1 MSWILTYLMVGVLM
15 LWLYDRAT
23 QKFNAEYHFNKKE
36 RIMAGLSWPVFLVM
50 FTYYF
55 IKTFLSGKY

>member
-23 QKFNAEYHFNKKE
+23 QKFNAEYHFNNKE
-36 RIMAGLSWPVFLVM
+36 RIVVALIWPIALAMFIYALIQTLSDD
-50 FTYYF
+50 
-55 IKTFLSGKY
+55 

>member
-23 QKFNAEYHFNKKE
+23 QKFNAEYHFNNKE
-36 RIMAGLSWPVFLVM
+36 RVIVALVWPIALIMFVWA
-50 FTYYF
+50 F
-55 IKTFLSGKY
+55 IKTILDD